1 MVVHATTGFGAKG
14 RVLRLKP
21 NQDGPFDTLDTT
33 FRTPKGNF
41 YYTVM
46 LFRLKNANAT
56 YQRATMYILDD
67 LIHHLVECN
76 IDDMVVK
83 TKERKDHQD
92 DLLVLFKQLR

>member
-21 NQDGPFDTLDTT
+21 NQDGPFDILDTT

-46 LFRLKNANAT
+46 LFRLKNA
-56 YQRATMYILDD
+56 TMYILDD
-67 LIHHLVECN
+67 LIHHLVECY

>member
-46 LFRLKNANAT
+46 LFRLKNA
-56 YQRATMYILDD
+56 TMYILDD
-67 LIHHLVECN
+67 LIHHLVECYIN
-76 IDDMVVK
+76 DMVVK